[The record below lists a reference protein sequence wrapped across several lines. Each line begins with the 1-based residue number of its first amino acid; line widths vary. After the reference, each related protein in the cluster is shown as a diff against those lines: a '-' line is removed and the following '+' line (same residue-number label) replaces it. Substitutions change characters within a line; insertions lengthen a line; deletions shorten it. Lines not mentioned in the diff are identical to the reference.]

1 MFSYKNCSF
10 PGCVH
15 FAISDFNPDG
25 SLIESGDFCYAHTE
39 NKDEIQQ
46 KVFDYIK
53 SHEKIIGLNAS
64 GITFTNIDLTGKK
77 FFGCNFSH
85 CLFSG
90 LNSRDILVRMSTF
103 DFSTFSDCNL
113 LACNSH
119 FSSYSGCKFS
129 HVILTGSDLIQDNF
143 CGLSSFQSSFD
154 DSDLYSSYFINA
166 KLIDTSFRNCN
177 IKETVFYEITQQN
190 VSFRQSNTNAAI
202 FDKRG
207 SALFTGL
214 EELNV
219 PRGVQKGPTL

>member
-1 MFSYKNCSF
+1 MFSYKKCSHE
-10 PGCVH
+10 GCSH
-15 FAISDFNPDG
+15 FALSDFDSDG
-25 SLIESGDFCYAHTE
+25 NIIEGGKFCYAHIE
-39 NKDEIQQ
+39 NKDEHIQ
-46 KVFDYIK
+46 KVYDYIRN
-53 SHEKIIGLNAS
+53 HDKIIGLNAS
-64 GITFTNIDLTGKK
+64 GITFTNIDVTNKG
-77 FFGCNFSH
+77 FYGCNFSH
-85 CLFSG
+85 SLFAG
-90 LNSRDILVRMSTF
+90 LNSKGIRVRMSIF
-103 DFSTFSDCNL
+103 DFATFSDSNFL
-113 LACNSH
+113 ECNSH
-119 FSSYSGCKFS
+119 FSSYAGAKFS
-129 HVILTGSDLIQDNF
+129 HVNLTGSDLVQDNF

-219 PRGVQKGPTL
+219 PRGVQKGPVL